1 MVKDDRTTATQAI
14 IADPLAGERE
24 RGRAFL
30 VVHHGVGQEA
40 RGRVVPLPDGQEV
53 VIGRLPSTTVFI
65 DDDLVSRRHASV
77 LRRGAEILVRDLGSR
92 NGTRVNGVAI
102 EAPTRVSAGDEIAVG
117 PVIAVVGV
125 TTGLRLHTR
134 VGSAADLDER
144 FSAEVDRAVRYRRPL
159 GLAMVRLDG
168 PPHLAADAVDRLARI
183 LRRMDFL
190 AQYGPDEYA
199 VVLPEADRGATEA
212 AARRLAV
219 EARPSGR
226 GGALAIHAG
235 LAVCPDDGATAGEL
249 ISRARAALRAARR
262 SPDGPR
268 GGGAQVVAEPPA
280 DEVAPGTNVVVVD
293 PLMKRVFAMARRV
306 AETPITV
313 LILGETG
320 VGKEIIANA
329 IHRQSPRAG
338 GPFQAL
344 NCSALPETL
353 LESELFGHERGAFTG
368 ADRRKLGYFEA
379 AGGGTLFLDE
389 IGEMPP
395 GVQAKLLR
403 VLEQRVITRVGGTQ
417 ALPIDVRVICATNR
431 DLEAEVKRGRF
442 REDLYFRVGA
452 FTMLVPPLRD
462 RRSEILPLAQHFARQ
477 FALELGQPPPAFTAA
492 ARAAIEAY
500 DWPGNVRE
508 LRNAVERAVV
518 LEPRG
523 TIDLEDLP
531 ERVHRGSPAIDGG
544 DEPGMPARS
553 RVAEVE
559 KGALIEALEACQG
572 NQTHAA
578 RRLGISR
585 FAVIRLMKKYGL

>member
-1 MVKDDRTTATQAI
+1 MKDDRTTATAAI
-14 IADPLAGERE
+14 IVDPLAGERDA
-24 RGRAFL
+24 GRAFL
-30 VVHHGVGQEA
+30 VVHQGEGPRA
-40 RGRVVPLPDGQEV
+40 SGRVVPLPDGIEV
-53 VIGRLPSTTVFI
+53 VFGRLPSSAVEI
-65 DDDLVSRRHASV
+65 DDDMVSRRHCAV
-77 LRRGAEILVRDLGSR
+77 LRRGAEIVVRDLESR
-92 NGTRVNGVAI
+92 NGTRVNGVVI
-102 EAPTRVSAGDEIAVG
+102 DGPTRVSAGDEIAVG
-117 PVIAVVGV
+117 PVQAVVGV
-125 TTGLRLHTR
+125 TTGLRLRTR
-134 VGSAADLDER
+134 CGSAADLDER
-144 FSAEVDRAVRYRRPL
+144 LSAEVDRAVRYRRPL
-159 GLAMVRLDG
+159 GLAMIRLDG
-168 PPHLAADAVDRLARI
+168 PPHVAGDAVDRLARI
-183 LRRMDFL
+183 LRRMDYL

-199 VVLPEADRGATEA
+199 VVLPEADRTATEA
-212 AARRLAV
+212 AARRLAA
-219 EARPSGR
+219 EARTSGR
-226 GGALAIHAG
+226 GHGGLAIHAG

-249 ISRARAALRAARR
+249 ISRARAALRAART
-262 SPDGPR
+262 R
-268 GGGAQVVAEPPA
+268 GGNHLVAEAPA
-280 DEVAPGTNVVVVD
+280 DEVAPGANVVSVD

-320 VGKEIIANA
+320 VGKEIIATA
-329 IHRQSPRAG
+329 IHQQSPRAG

-353 LESELFGHERGAFTG
+353 LESELFGHEKGAFTG
-368 ADRRKLGYFEA
+368 ADRRKAGYFEA
-379 AGGGTLFLDE
+379 ASGGTLFLDE

-403 VLEQRVITRVGGTQ
+403 VLEQRVVTRVGGTQ
-417 ALPIDVRVICATNR
+417 AMNIDVRVICATNR
-431 DLEAEVKRGRF
+431 DLEVEVKRGRF

-452 FTMLVPPLRD
+452 FTMVVPPLRD

-477 FALELGQPPPAFTAA
+477 FALELGQPPPAFTPA
-492 ARAAIEAY
+492 ARAAMEAY

-531 ERVHRGSPAIDGG
+531 ERVARGGGIEPG
-544 DEPGMPARS
+544 DEPGMPVRH

-559 KGALIEALEACQG
+559 KGAVVDALAACAG

-585 FAVIRLMKKYGL
+585 FALIRLMKKYELG